1 MKIEQTDIADLSL
14 DPDNARLHD
23 KKNLD
28 AIKASL
34 EAFGQRK
41 PIVVADGIVV
51 AGNGTLEAAQALGW
65 TEIATVSADDLDAD
79 QRTAF
84 AIADNRTAELAAWD
98 DTKLAQALAHVT
110 EDGDE
115 LGEATGFDHDTLMG
129 LIEKEMGDEVVED
142 EGPGE
147 VPAEPITKEGDLWL
161 LGAYWECEDCGK
173 KYDHAEG
180 IEMKECPC
188 G

>member
-1 MKIEQTDIADLSL
+1 MKIKQIKLTDLAL
-14 DPDNARLHD
+14 DPDNARVHD
-23 KKNLD
+23 KRNLD
-28 AIKASL
+28 ATRASL

-41 PIVVADGIVV
+41 PIVVAGGVVV

-65 TEIATVSADDLDAD
+65 DKIATVSADDLSPEE
-79 QRTAF
+79 RTAF
-84 AIADNRTAELAAWD
+84 AIADNRTAELAGWD
-98 DTKLAQALAHVT
+98 NAKLAQSLAQVT

-115 LGEATGFDHDTLMG
+115 LGEATGFVHDTLVG
-129 LIEKEMGDEVVED
+129 LVDQEMGGDVVED
-142 EGPGE
+142 DGPGE
-147 VPAEPITKEGDLWL
+147 VPADPITKEGDLWL